1 MRQRPG
7 QIVGALA
14 NEGGLNREDFGAIT
28 IRPDF
33 SIVELPADLD
43 RSVLDRLRDTQI
55 AGKYIEIK
63 PDRFAQNHNK
73 GTNRGGRGPR
83 QADPARGKR
92 PYRKPRY

>member
-1 MRQRPG
+1 M
-7 QIVGALA
+7 
-14 NEGGLNREDFGAIT
+14 
-28 IRPDF
+28 
-33 SIVELPADLD
+33 
-43 RSVLDRLRDTQI
+43 LDRLRDTQI